1 MSALSPDEST
11 KFFDV
16 LKGAASLKERE
27 EKCRIACEAL
37 ENKQKTKGQE

>member
-1 MSALSPDEST
+1 MSALTPEEST
-11 KFFDV
+11 KFFEV

-37 ENKQKTKGQE
+37 DNKQKPKRQE